1 MSAALV
7 FVGKFYESDDHEN
20 SSVVTAKVA
29 IDINNDAPAGFHD
42 FFERIKY
49 IEDEYNYEYF
59 YEESDL
65 TWEGVFYDWV
75 NDLVF
80 DHPDYFTIRW
90 FKGVEVEPNL
100 NNLSSVPITS
110 RER

>member
-20 SSVVTAKVA
+20 SPVVTATVG
-29 IDINNDAPAGFHD
+29 IGISNDAPYGFDD
-42 FFERIKY
+42 FFY
-49 IEDEYNYEYF
+49 LIEDYEDEDGGDD
-59 YEESDL
+59 YEDSER
-65 TWEGVFYDWV
+65 TWEGVIYDSV
-75 NDLVF
+75 DDLVF

-100 NNLSSVPITS
+100 NNLSYIKYFA
-110 RER
+110 